1 MQILNYH
8 TSSVFK
14 IVELKKKVL
23 ASCSDDSSIIFY
35 LKDTNEFKKD
45 YQIKTNGS
53 CSSIIKIK
61 DNEICYSEGN
71 NNAICFYDILKR
83 KIIATISGIN
93 KYNGCR
99 EWFIMIKK
107 DLLLIPGS
115 NQLSIVNTNEYK
127 LVRKI
132 DVPNSSCITG
142 VCLLNKNMLITGDYA
157 EIIRQWKIEGDN
169 LILISKKE
177 KTHDS
182 DINVLLNMGNGFIAS
197 ASDDS
202 TIRIW

>member
-1 MQILNYH
+1 
-8 TSSVFK
+8 
-14 IVELKKKVL
+14 
-23 ASCSDDSSIIFY
+23 
-35 LKDTNEFKKD
+35 
-45 YQIKTNGS
+45 
-53 CSSIIKIK
+53 
-61 DNEICYSEGN
+61 
-71 NNAICFYDILKR
+71 LKR